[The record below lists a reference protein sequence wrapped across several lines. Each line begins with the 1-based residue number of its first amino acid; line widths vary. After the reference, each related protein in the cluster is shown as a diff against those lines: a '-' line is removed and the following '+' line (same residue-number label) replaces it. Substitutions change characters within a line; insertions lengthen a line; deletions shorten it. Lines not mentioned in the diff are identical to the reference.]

1 LVSGVSQDRQRNKER
16 GPSSL
21 NSGRRNTK
29 LVLFVLSRSA
39 KRTEPKMRTNI
50 NRKTSSDLLGNRQGR
65 IVVAANDR
73 VRSVA
78 VVLPISGQLFTA
90 LVGYQGA
97 LKRAM
102 KPAATGAAAG
112 METAITSLVSIT
124 RGLLS
129 RCWHTPSVMPHHAVV
144 RVSS

>member
-1 LVSGVSQDRQRNKER
+1 
-16 GPSSL
+16 
-21 NSGRRNTK
+21 
-29 LVLFVLSRSA
+29 
-39 KRTEPKMRTNI
+39 MRTNI
-50 NRKTSSDLLGNRQGR
+50 NRQTSFDLLGNRQGR

-78 VVLPISGQLFTA
+78 VAQPVSGQLFTA
-90 LVGYQGA
+90 LVGYQHVSC
-97 LKRAM
+97 AM

-112 METAITSLVSIT
+112 METAITTLVSIT

>member
-1 LVSGVSQDRQRNKER
+1 
-16 GPSSL
+16 
-21 NSGRRNTK
+21 
-29 LVLFVLSRSA
+29 
-39 KRTEPKMRTNI
+39 MRTNI
-50 NRKTSSDLLGNRQGR
+50 NRNTLIDNLANRQGR

-73 VRSVA
+73 VRSVD
-78 VVLPISGQLFTA
+78 VTLPVSGQFFTA

-112 METAITSLVSIT
+112 MEAAISSLASITS
-124 RGLLS
+124 GLLS